1 MKKLIGGMIV
11 ALGTMCVWVHG
22 YTKAFTQCGLDIG
35 NNWPLP
41 HDMECAPITHR
52 LGFIEIG
59 IAKQKVKD

>member
-22 YTKAFTQCGLDIG
+22 YTKGFTQCGLDIG

-52 LGFIEIG
+52 LG
-59 IAKQKVKD
+59 VY